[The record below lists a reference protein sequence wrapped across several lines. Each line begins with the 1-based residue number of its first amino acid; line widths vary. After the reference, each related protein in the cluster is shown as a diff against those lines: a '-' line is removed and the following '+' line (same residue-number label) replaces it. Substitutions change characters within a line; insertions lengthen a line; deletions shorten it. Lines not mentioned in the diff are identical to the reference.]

1 MSISKEILSGS
12 TDGLG
17 IKITETTYPGNTIHT
32 AHETSKDEIWIW
44 AYNDNAEDVELTIDF
59 GGDGDEY
66 DDPDCLIVQTITAQS
81 GLYLCVPGLPLTNEK
96 VIRAFAGSANVIVLY
111 GYANRIS

>member
-1 MSISKEILSGS
+1 MSISKELLSGS

-17 IKITETTYPGNTIHT
+17 VKITETTYPGNMIHT
-32 AHETSKDEIWIW
+32 AHATSKDEVWLY

-66 DDPDCLIVQTITAQS
+66 DDPDNLIVQTIPTKE
-81 GLYLCVPGLPLTNEK
+81 GLYLCVPGLPLTNSK
-96 VIRAFAGSANVIVLY
+96 VIRAFAGSANVVVCY
-111 GYANRIS
+111 GFVNRIS